1 VLLEMAPCCRTAA
14 RRSYRRRFGSAWSVP
29 NAGQSGADQ
38 KEQVYFSENGSTNA
52 ALGGTPA
59 CTSLVCKGRQGY
71 AGVTPA
77 QGETSKKTVR
87 NNGLSLFFGL
97 IFILDRRRSG
107 TDRPCPVQRGT
118 GRLWSGRNSLGE
130 YLTSSNFAV
139 DVSENWRSEYLQF
152 LLYIF
157 ATIWLVQKGSPE
169 SKEPDK
175 TWLETD

>member
-77 QGETSKKTVR
+77 QGETLKK
-87 NNGLSLFFGL
+87 
-97 IFILDRRRSG
+97 
-107 TDRPCPVQRGT
+107 Q
-118 GRLWSGRNSLGE
+118 
-130 YLTSSNFAV
+130 
-139 DVSENWRSEYLQF
+139 
-152 LLYIF
+152 
-157 ATIWLVQKGSPE
+157 
-169 SKEPDK
+169 
-175 TWLETD
+175 